1 MGVTGAGMPGPFHLL
16 AQGCRILEIPGLP
29 AGLFSEA
36 QYDMLTLTL
45 QPGDSVLFC
54 TDGITEAFNIEDD
67 SFGVLRLKSLCQN
80 ALRTPPLELL
90 SRIFASLEA
99 LTLGREQYADMAA
112 PRFSYS

>member
-54 TDGITEAFNIEDD
+54 TDGITEAFNIDD
-67 SFGVLRLKSLCQN
+67 ESFGDLRLKSLCEN
-80 ALRTPPLELL
+80 ALLTPPRDSL
-90 SRIFASLEA
+90 SRIFAPVEA
-99 LTLGREQYADMAA
+99 FTL
-112 PRFSYS
+112 